1 MSETPDLLARL
12 VALQETTNARLEA
25 QTQRLDRQDAT
36 LAGISLT
43 LVVLQSTLE
52 DQAGVLARLDQGLTR
67 FEAVLADHAQVLR
80 EIAAT
85 LKALVPPQPNGR
97 EA

>member
-1 MSETPDLLARL
+1 MPDTPDLLARL
-12 VALQETTNARLEA
+12 IALQETTNA
-25 QTQRLDRQDAT
+25 RLDRQDAT

-43 LVVLQSTLE
+43 LVQLQGTLE
-52 DQAGVLARLDQGLTR
+52 TQTTVLAR
-67 FEAVLADHAQVLR
+67 FEAVLMDHAQVLR
-80 EIAAT
+80 EIATA